1 MSDLTQRRGKIARL
15 PRSVRDQLN
24 IRLDDGQEAD
34 QILPWLNDLPEV
46 RQIITERFGGAPIS
60 AQNLSA
66 WRQGGFQ
73 EWLLHSQFLDIAEH
87 MREHVEELN
96 GVIDAGARG
105 LHHTVADYMVTQL
118 SVGFAAFLATWD
130 GATLNAETGALLKLG
145 QFIIKLQRAVYLSE
159 RAALELPGLRRKAE
173 RKDMQAREANAAFID
188 YCREH
193 KRQDGTVPSP
203 FEVYSRE
210 KNKPEAPPRPSRPKP
225 QSKSP
230 HQEGGAP
237 RRPKSPHPKV
247 QSSSIKVNKGSS
259 AKQASPSKS
268 TEPPIVERVEFGKT
282 TPSPSNASSLSSAV
296 PEQQVP
302 PLISPK

>member
-46 RQIITERFGGAPIS
+46 RQIITERFDGAPIS

-73 EWLLHSQFLDIAEH
+73 EWLLHCQFLDIAEH

-96 GVIDAGARG
+96 GVINAGARG
-105 LHHTVADYMVTQL
+105 LHHTVADYMVTQI
-118 SVGFAAFLATWD
+118 SVRFAAFLAQWD
-130 GATLNAETGALLKLG
+130 GTTLNAEMDALLKLG
-145 QFIIKLQRAVYLSE
+145 QFIIKLQRAVYQSE

-173 RKDMQAREANAAFID
+173 RKDMQAREAHAAFIA
-188 YCREH
+188 YCYENVRE
-193 KRQDGTVPSP
+193 DGTVPSP
-203 FEVYSRE
+203 DEVYSK
-210 KNKPEAPPRPSRPKP
+210 KNAKPEAPPLPSRPKP

-230 HQEGGAP
+230 HREGGAP
-237 RRPKSPHPKV
+237 RRPKSSRPKV
-247 QSSSIKVNKGSS
+247 QSSSIKVNQG
-259 AKQASPSKS
+259 SPSNQDSRPKS
-268 TEPPIVERVEFGKT
+268 TEPPMSEHIEHLNST
-282 TPSPSNASSLSSAV
+282 NHLPPV
-296 PEQQVP
+296 PN
-302 PLISPK
+302 S